1 MKKNRGFT
9 LIELLVVI
17 AIIALLIGILL
28 PALAKA
34 RQAARQ
40 TKDRT
45 QLRNIVQALAGIAS
59 AQSDQYPT
67 PSIIDRNNGT
77 INSGP
82 TTDSRQQAQ
91 KDNTGNLLSFLIQQN
106 AITVEIP
113 VSPSESNNLVRV
125 MPDYQATNPEGANI
139 AAQAL
144 WDPGFAGTPV
154 DGSASQQSRGQSTR
168 RTSGFS
174 NNSYAHTP
182 IFNISENMKRARFWR
197 SNQESNQ
204 AIFANRGPAY
214 GDGSIVQNWT
224 ANWTLQNGPLGTQ
237 SNTLLIHGSR
247 NAWGGMVAWQ
257 DNRVTFEQRPDPE
270 AATYNRRNVTNP
282 TPTNPAS
289 PPDNLFVNEGDDGST
304 ATPPAG
310 GSGAQFVQGLN
321 HLLMPWPGS
330 SGASPTTFTIVAPW
344 RD

>member
-45 QLRNIVQALAGIAS
+45 QLRNIVQAMAGIAS
-59 AQSDQYPT
+59 AQSDLYPT

-91 KDNTGNLLSFLIQQN
+91 KDNTGNFLSFLIQQN
-106 AITVEIP
+106 SITTEIP

-125 MPDYQATNPEGANI
+125 MPDYQATNPEGA
-139 AAQAL
+139 AQPTQAL

-154 DGSASQQSRGQSTR
+154 DGSAATQSRSNSSR
-168 RTSGFS
+168 RTSGFG

-182 IFNISENMKRARFWR
+182 IFNIAENMKRARFWR

-204 AIFANRGPAY
+204 ALFSNRGAAF
-214 GDGSIVQNWT
+214 GDGNIVQNWT
-224 ANWTLQNGPLGTQ
+224 ANWTLQNGLLGTQ

-270 AATYNRRNVTNP
+270 SATYNRRNVTNP
-282 TPTNPAS
+282 TATNPAS
-289 PPDNLFVNEGDDGST
+289 PPDNLFVNEGDDGSI
-304 ATPPAG
+304 AAPPAG
-310 GSGAQFVQGLN
+310 GSGQQLVGAMN
-321 HLLMPWPGS
+321 HLLMPWPGA
-330 SGASPTTFTIVAPW
+330 SGASSTSFTIVPPW